1 MKYIIALWKW
11 CLTSYSRGWS
21 DYGVEELAEGI
32 DVFVLR
38 WLEENPV
45 WQLVLW
51 EEYLLD
57 ECLGIELRKV
67 VIELAKDY
75 KDYRGGGGGAP

>member
-1 MKYIIALWKW
+1 
-11 CLTSYSRGWS
+11 
-21 DYGVEELAEGI
+21 LAEGI

-38 WLEENPV
+38 WLEETPV

-51 EEYLLD
+51 EENLLD

-67 VIELAKDY
+67 VIAVAKGYNDNPGE
-75 KDYRGGGGGAP
+75 GGGRTTSYIYIPL